1 MPKVNNKTFNSNIP
15 PYNACVGNNG
25 GATDRIYA
33 EGYKDAVEI
42 LLNAVFNEGY
52 FLDRMVYPI
61 IYNARHYVELS
72 LKTTVQTLQEI
83 YKVKKCSVQVTGMK
97 GHSLRILMRE
107 VKRLSVIEP
116 VYKEVVVELEKYVLD
131 FCEIDD
137 SAETF
142 RFSKSHDG
150 KVHLEDQDCI
160 NLYDFAKSFS
170 KMSELLEWLD
180 SINLSLLDYI
190 TTS

>member
-1 MPKVNNKTFNSNIP
+1 MPKVNNKTFNSNNP
-15 PYNACVGNNG
+15 LYNACVGNNG

-61 IYNARHYVELS
+61 FYNARHYVELS

-83 YKVKKCSVQVTGMK
+83 YKVKKHSVQVTGMK

-116 VYKEVVVELEKYVLD
+116 VYKDVIAELEKYVLN

-150 KVHLEDQDCI
+150 KVHLENQDCI
-160 NLYDFAKSFS
+160 NLYDFEKFFS
-170 KMSELLEWLD
+170 KISELLEWLD
-180 SINLSLLDYI
+180 SINLCLLDYLH
-190 TTS
+190 

>member
-1 MPKVNNKTFNSNIP
+1 MPKVNNKTFNSNYP
-15 PYNACVGNNG
+15 QYNACVGNNG

-33 EGYKDAVEI
+33 AGYKDAVEI

-61 IYNARHYVELS
+61 LFNARHYVELS
-72 LKTTVQTLQEI
+72 LKLTLETLRAI
-83 YKVKKCSVQVTGMK
+83 YKARNFQFQANGTKK
-97 GHSLRILMRE
+97 HSLRILMNE
-107 VKRLSVIEP
+107 VKRLSAIEP
-116 VYKEVVVELEKYVLD
+116 VYKEVIVELEKFVLD

-150 KVHLEDQDCI
+150 KIHLEDQDCI
-160 NLYDFAKSFS
+160 NLYGFAESFS

-180 SINLSLLDYI
+180 SINLSLLDY
-190 TTS
+190 TLNP